1 MKTTGEIIKRKREE
15 LGITA
20 EKLGEMTGVTQAY
33 VTMSENNSTKP
44 SKAFLEKIKDILH
57 ITSEEDK
64 EIKEYEEFRRLPEK
78 FQKRLLLLEKGLLP
92 QYKALDTRGKNQFEK
107 VIEESSLMFNDETIS
122 EEDKE
127 KILMAIQ
134 SAFFDAKQRNKRKK

>member
-44 SKAFLEKIKDILH
+44 SKAFLEKIKEILH
-57 ITSEEDK
+57 ITLEEEK
-64 EIKEYEEFRRLPEK
+64 QIKEYEEFRRLPEK
-78 FQKRLLLLEKGLLP
+78 FQKRLIALEKGILP
-92 QYKALDTRGKNQFEK
+92 KYKELDTRGKNQFEE
-107 VIEESSLMFNDETIS
+107 VIEQSALMFNDESIPD
-122 EEDKE
+122 EDKE
-127 KILMAIQ
+127 KVLMAIQ
-134 SAFFDAKQRNKRKK
+134 SAFFHAKEKNKRKK

>member
-1 MKTTGEIIKRKREE
+1 MKTTGEIIKKKREA

-20 EKLGEMTGVTQAY
+20 EKLGELTGVTQAY

-44 SKAFLEKIKDILH
+44 SKAFLEKIKKILH
-57 ITSEEDK
+57 ITSEEEK

-78 FQKRLLLLEKGLLP
+78 FQKRLLSLEKGLLP
-92 QYKALDTRGKNQFEK
+92 QYKALDRRGKNQFEK
-107 VIEESSLMFNDETIS
+107 VIEESALMFNDETIS

-127 KILMAIQ
+127 KVLMAIQ
-134 SAFFDAKQRNKRKK
+134 SAFFIAKEKNKRKK

>member
-1 MKTTGEIIKRKREE
+1 MKTTGEIIKKKREE

-20 EKLGEMTGVTQAY
+20 EKLGELTGVTQAY

-44 SKAFLEKIKDILH
+44 SKAFLEKIKKILH
-57 ITSEEDK
+57 ITSEEEK

-78 FQKRLLLLEKGLLP
+78 FQKRLLLLEKGILP
-92 QYKALDTRGKNQFEK
+92 QYKALNTRGKNQFEK
-107 VIEESSLMFNDETIS
+107 VIEESALMFNDETIS

-127 KILMAIQ
+127 KVLMAIQ
-134 SAFFDAKQRNKRKK
+134 SAFFIAKEKNKRKK

>member
-1 MKTTGEIIKRKREE
+1 MKTTGEIIKKKREA

-20 EKLGEMTGVTQAY
+20 EKLGELTGVTQAY

-44 SKAFLEKIKDILH
+44 SKAFLEKIKKILY
-57 ITSEEDK
+57 ITSEEEK

-78 FQKRLLLLEKGLLP
+78 FQKRLLSLEKGLLP
-92 QYKALDTRGKNQFEK
+92 QYKALDRRGKNQFEK
-107 VIEESSLMFNDETIS
+107 VIEESALMFNDETIS

-127 KILMAIQ
+127 KVLMAIQ
-134 SAFFDAKQRNKRKK
+134 SAFFIAKEKNKRKK

>member
-20 EKLGEMTGVTQAY
+20 EKLGELTGVTQAY

-127 KILMAIQ
+127 KVLMAIQ

>member
-78 FQKRLLLLEKGLLP
+78 FQKRLLLLEKGLLS

-127 KILMAIQ
+127 KVLMAIQ

>member
-44 SKAFLEKIKDILH
+44 SKAFLEKIKEILH
-57 ITSEEDK
+57 ITNEEEK
-64 EIKEYEEFRRLPEK
+64 QIKEYEE
-78 FQKRLLLLEKGLLP
+78 
-92 QYKALDTRGKNQFEK
+92 LDTRGKNQFEE
-107 VIEESSLMFNDETIS
+107 VIEQSALMFNDETIP

-127 KILMAIQ
+127 KVLMAIQ
-134 SAFFDAKQRNKRKK
+134 SAFFIAKEKNKKKK

>member
-107 VIEESSLMFNDETIS
+107 VIEESSLKFNDETIS

>member
-127 KILMAIQ
+127 KVLMAIQ
-134 SAFFDAKQRNKRKK
+134 SAFFDAKKKNQKKK

>member
-1 MKTTGEIIKRKREE
+1 MKLSKRKA

-20 EKLGEMTGVTQAY
+20 EKLGELTGVTQAY

-44 SKAFLEKIKDILH
+44 SKAFLEKIKKILH
-57 ITSEEDK
+57 ITSEEEK

-78 FQKRLLLLEKGLLP
+78 FQKRLLSLEKGLLP
-92 QYKALDTRGKNQFEK
+92 QYKALDRRGKNQFEK
-107 VIEESSLMFNDETIS
+107 VIEESALMFNDETIS

-127 KILMAIQ
+127 KVLMAIQ
-134 SAFFDAKQRNKRKK
+134 SAFFIAKEKNKRKK

>member
-1 MKTTGEIIKRKREE
+1 MKTTGEIIKKKREE

-20 EKLGEMTGVTQAY
+20 EKLGELTGVTQAY

-44 SKAFLEKIKDILH
+44 SKAFLEKIKKILH
-57 ITSEEDK
+57 MTFEEEK

-78 FQKRLLLLEKGLLP
+78 FQKRLLLLEKGILP
-92 QYKALDTRGKNQFEK
+92 QYKALNTRGKNQFEK
-107 VIEESSLMFNDETIS
+107 VIEESALMFNDETIS

-127 KILMAIQ
+127 KVLMAIQ
-134 SAFFDAKQRNKRKK
+134 SAFFIAKEKNKRKK

>member
-20 EKLGEMTGVTQAY
+20 EKLGEMIGVTQAY
-33 VTMSENNSTKP
+33 VTMSETNTTKP
-44 SKAFLEKIKDILH
+44 SKAFLEKVKEILN
-57 ITSEEDK
+57 ITAEEEK

-78 FQKRLLLLEKGLLP
+78 FQKRLLLLEKGLLS
-92 QYKALDTRGKNQFEK
+92 QYKALDTRGKNQFDK

-127 KILMAIQ
+127 KVLMAIQ

>member
-1 MKTTGEIIKRKREE
+1 MKTTGEIIKKKREE

-20 EKLGEMTGVTQAY
+20 EKLGELAGVTQAY

-44 SKAFLEKIKDILH
+44 SKAFLEKIKKILH
-57 ITSEEDK
+57 ITSEEEK

-78 FQKRLLLLEKGLLP
+78 FQKRLLLLEKGILP
-92 QYKALDTRGKNQFEK
+92 QYKALNTRGKNQFEK
-107 VIEESSLMFNDETIS
+107 VIEESALMFNDETIS

-127 KILMAIQ
+127 KVLMAIQ
-134 SAFFDAKQRNKRKK
+134 SAFFIAKEKNKRKK

>member
-57 ITSEEDK
+57 ITSEEGK

-127 KILMAIQ
+127 KVLMAIQ

>member
-1 MKTTGEIIKRKREE
+1 MKTTGEIIKKKREA

-20 EKLGEMTGVTQAY
+20 EKLGELTGVTQAY

-44 SKAFLEKIKDILH
+44 SKAFLEKIKKILH
-57 ITSEEDK
+57 ITSEEEK

-78 FQKRLLLLEKGLLP
+78 FQKRLLSLEKGLLP
-92 QYKALDTRGKNQFEK
+92 QYKALDRRGKNQFEK
-107 VIEESSLMFNDETIS
+107 VIEESALMFNDKTIS

-127 KILMAIQ
+127 KVLMAIQ
-134 SAFFDAKQRNKRKK
+134 SAFFIAKEKNKRKK

>member
-107 VIEESSLMFNDETIS
+107 GRFACDYGGYL
-122 EEDKE
+122 
-127 KILMAIQ
+127 
-134 SAFFDAKQRNKRKK
+134 

>member
-127 KILMAIQ
+127 KVLMAIQ

>member
-44 SKAFLEKIKDILH
+44 SKAFLEKIKEILH
-57 ITSEEDK
+57 ITSEEEK
-64 EIKEYEEFRRLPEK
+64 QIKEYEEFRRLPEK
-78 FQKRLLLLEKGLLP
+78 FQKKLISLEEGILP
-92 QYKALDTRGKNQFEK
+92 KYKELDTRGKNQFEE
-107 VIEESSLMFNDETIS
+107 VIEQSALMFNDESIPD
-122 EEDKE
+122 EDKE
-127 KILMAIQ
+127 KVLMAIQ
-134 SAFFDAKQRNKRKK
+134 SAFFHAKEKNKRKK

>member
-1 MKTTGEIIKRKREE
+1 MKTTGEIIKKKREV

-20 EKLGEMTGVTQAY
+20 EKLGELTGVTQAY

-44 SKAFLEKIKDILH
+44 SKAFLEKIKKILH
-57 ITSEEDK
+57 ITPEEEK

-78 FQKRLLLLEKGLLP
+78 FQKRLLSLEKGLLP
-92 QYKALDTRGKNQFEK
+92 QYKALDRRGKNQFEK
-107 VIEESSLMFNDETIS
+107 IIEESALMFNDETIS

-127 KILMAIQ
+127 KVLMAIQ
-134 SAFFDAKQRNKRKK
+134 SAFFIAKEKNKRKK

>member
-33 VTMSENNSTKP
+33 VTMSENNSMKP

-127 KILMAIQ
+127 KVLMAIQ

>member
-78 FQKRLLLLEKGLLP
+78 FQKRLLLLEKGLLS

-127 KILMAIQ
+127 RVLMAIQ
-134 SAFFDAKQRNKRKK
+134 SAFFIAKEKNKIKK

>member
-1 MKTTGEIIKRKREE
+1 MKTTGEIIKKKREE

-20 EKLGEMTGVTQAY
+20 EKLGELAGVTQAY

-44 SKAFLEKIKDILH
+44 SKAFLEKIKKILH
-57 ITSEEDK
+57 ITSEEEK

-78 FQKRLLLLEKGLLP
+78 FQKRLLLLEKGILP
-92 QYKALDTRGKNQFEK
+92 QYKALNTRGKNQFEK
-107 VIEESSLMFNDETIS
+107 VIEESTLMFNDETIS

-127 KILMAIQ
+127 KVLMAIQ
-134 SAFFDAKQRNKRKK
+134 SAFFIAKEKNKRKK